1 LLEFGEEILDE
12 VTRFVK
18 FFVVVAF
25 ALAIGLGCDDGGFAG
40 FFERVDDAL

>member
-25 ALAIGLGCDDGGFAG
+25 ALAIGLGWDDGGFAG